1 MPHAY
6 VDGSY
11 NVATKRFGY
20 GIVLF
25 TDAINPDGTPQ
36 EIRMSKAFSHEEL
49 AEMRNV
55 AGEIMGAAQAMK
67 TAREM
72 GLMELTIFHDYEG
85 IAKWC
90 TGEWK
95 AKKEWTKK
103 YKAFYNEI
111 SKDLHVTFQ
120 KVEAHTG
127 DTYNEI
133 ADKLAKEAVGN
144 L

>member
-11 NVATKRFGY
+11 NVSTKRFGY

-25 TDAINPDGTPQ
+25 TDAYNSDGTQQ

-67 TAREM
+67 TAKEESFREM
-72 GLMELTIFHDYEG
+72 
-85 IAKWC
+85 
-90 TGEWK
+90 
-95 AKKEWTKK
+95 
-103 YKAFYNEI
+103 
-111 SKDLHVTFQ
+111 DLDP
-120 KVEAHTG
+120 A
-127 DTYNEI
+127 
-133 ADKLAKEAVGN
+133 ADPVQFVVVQRFKLSVSHS
-144 L
+144 